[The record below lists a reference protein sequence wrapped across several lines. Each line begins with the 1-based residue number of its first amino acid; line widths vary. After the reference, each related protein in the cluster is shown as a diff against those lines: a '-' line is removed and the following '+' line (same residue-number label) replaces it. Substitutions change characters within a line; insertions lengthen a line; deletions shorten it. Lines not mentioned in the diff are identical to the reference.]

1 MEPFELIV
9 MVMIGLFA
17 GLVGGMLGIGGSI
30 IMIPAMT
37 EMLGPNQHLY
47 QAAAMIVNFFV
58 VVPAVYQHRRA
69 NAIDSAMVA
78 RIMPLAIVGVL
89 VGVGVSELPI
99 FAREGEV
106 YLRGLFGLFLLF
118 VAGYDLYGLYR
129 RQRGGG
135 WVPHPFRRK
144 GWGTDTSTLR
154 QSPTIA
160 AQGWG
165 TTQQPE
171 RKQHQWRLAAA
182 VALPTGLVAGLL
194 GIGGGI
200 LAVPLQRRFLKVPI
214 RTAIAN
220 SASLIVATSFIGAIV
235 KNSAFLAGHDQGVTP
250 PVLAAILIPTAVV
263 GSLIGSRLTHRVP
276 VVFVRVAFFVLLL
289 MAALR
294 LTYKAASSISHPAP
308 PTVMRIQ
315 NPAIA
320 LRHSR

>member
-1 MEPFELIV
+1 MDPFELIA
-9 MVMIGLFA
+9 MVIIGLFA

-37 EMLGPNQHLY
+37 EVLGPDQHLY

-118 VAGYDLYGLYR
+118 IAGYDIYRLYR
-129 RQRGGG
+129 RQRGG
-135 WVPHPFRRK
+135 
-144 GWGTDTSTLR
+144 TAS
-154 QSPTIA
+154 
-160 AQGWG
+160 QGSI
-165 TTQQPE
+165 TQQPV

-200 LAVPLQRRFLKVPI
+200 LAVPLQRRFLNVPI

-220 SASLIVATSFIGAIV
+220 SASIIVATSLIGAIV
-235 KNSAFLAGHDQGVTP
+235 KNSAFLARHDQGATP
-250 PVLAAILIPTAVV
+250 LVLAAILIPSAVV

-289 MAALR
+289 LAALR
-294 LTYKAASSISHPAP
+294 LTYKAARSMSHPVP
-308 PTVMRIQ
+308 PTAMRIQ
-315 NPAIA
+315 NSAIV

>member
-37 EMLGPNQHLY
+37 EVLGPNQHLY

-106 YLRGLFGLFLLF
+106 YLRGLFGLFLLC
-118 VAGYDLYGLYR
+118 VAGHDLYGLYR
-129 RQRGGG
+129 RQRGG
-135 WVPHPFRRK
+135 
-144 GWGTDTSTLR
+144 
-154 QSPTIA
+154 A
-160 AQGWG
+160 AWQGS

-200 LAVPLQRRFLKVPI
+200 LAASGSPSTPLCATRSIRGLRRW
-214 RTAIAN
+214 
-220 SASLIVATSFIGAIV
+220 
-235 KNSAFLAGHDQGVTP
+235 
-250 PVLAAILIPTAVV
+250 
-263 GSLIGSRLTHRVP
+263 
-276 VVFVRVAFFVLLL
+276 
-289 MAALR
+289 
-294 LTYKAASSISHPAP
+294 
-308 PTVMRIQ
+308 
-315 NPAIA
+315 
-320 LRHSR
+320 